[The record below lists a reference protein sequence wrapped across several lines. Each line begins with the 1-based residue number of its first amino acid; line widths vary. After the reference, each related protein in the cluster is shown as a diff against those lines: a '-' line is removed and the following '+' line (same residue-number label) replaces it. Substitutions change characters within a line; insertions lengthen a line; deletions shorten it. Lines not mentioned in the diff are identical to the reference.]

1 MILMDITTH
10 IIFSALIILIVPA
23 PPAGQDPLSESYQ
36 IIFSV
41 LIILVALGIG
51 LFLRRILV
59 RRLHKTVLDNW
70 LIQLLGALVVIPPLI
85 VGFVLLPFI
94 GVGASAV
101 SQFWQSIVAAFQVR
115 DIPTLIGNLV
125 KSILLIL
132 LAIGVGRTLMRLV
145 TRGMAK
151 SRMEINIRILLG
163 RIFYALT
170 GIVVFFWILAI
181 WNIALTV
188 PATVISIITVGI
200 ALVIQDILRNL
211 AAGLYI
217 LLEGPFQIGDT
228 ITTDKYTGS
237 VEAVELRA
245 TKLRIISGEQVI
257 VPNSMLFSGIVIN
270 KTIYDERRVT
280 IVITMPQEEYDKE
293 KMTECILNAIKEVKG
308 VMMKPEPILALSNV
322 AGSFGG
328 STGTLTGYSGEI
340 ITLLLRF
347 WSPEGDDSVI
357 SDAMHDLRTALPRAD
372 LAIREPEGF

>member
-1 MILMDITTH
+1 MDITTR
-10 IIFSALIILIVPA
+10 IIFSALSILIVPA
-23 PPAGQDPLSESYQ
+23 PPPTGQDPLPESYQ

-41 LIILVALGIG
+41 LIILIALGIG
-51 LFLRRILV
+51 LILRRILV

-85 VGFVLLPFI
+85 VGFILLPFI

-101 SQFWQSIVAAFQVR
+101 SQFWQSIVAVFQVK
-115 DIPTLIGNLV
+115 DIPTLIWNLV

-132 LAIGVGRTLMRLV
+132 LAIGVGRTLMKLV
-145 TRGMAK
+145 TRGIAK
-151 SRMEINIRILLG
+151 SRLEINTRILLG
-163 RIFYALT
+163 RISYAVT
-170 GIVVFFWILAI
+170 AIVAFFWILAI

-257 VPNSMLFSGIVIN
+257 VPNSILFSGIVIN
-270 KTIYDERRVT
+270 KTIYAERRVT

-293 KMTECILNAIKEVKG
+293 RLTECILNAIKEVRG
-308 VMMKPEPILALSNV
+308 VMMKPEPTLALSNV

-328 STGTLTGYSGEI
+328 STGTLSGYSGEI

-357 SDAMHDLRTALPRAD
+357 SNAMHDLRTALPRAD